1 VKQEGE
7 SPLMTELLCQSTVNK
22 LLKASINYKE
32 YKRLAEYLKSQTET
46 PIWDIAL
53 VWTPEIRAKFWRA
66 MGELQKEFV
75 PQHIDINS
83 LYNKL
88 WVLLREV
95 ALNKSIYQDS
105 KKLKSKV
112 SDFANEVK
120 KPLAVFDVIC
130 EIRNFDVG
138 SKHFELGN
146 VQIFKLT
153 KDYLQSL
160 DLIQSDIFSNWEG
173 RFVTKVEVSASYTG
187 GANVLGK
194 AEVNNALNVL
204 RLAVRKEFIS
214 RSSDSLFLWEL
225 GNSIVIPKVK
235 PREGVLFSMFNNR
248 EVYPFKTDLGNTVGK
263 LLEDG
268 SIWRLILDAKLP
280 EDIKRRVIRATEWI
294 SHAITS
300 DSLDYKLVNLCTAL
314 EILLLPNHK
323 EGQKG
328 ALLALRQVLIGRG
341 TSYTP
346 ESILYLYN
354 KRSVIIHSGLFDVTS
369 HSDYWNLLV
378 CSLQVL
384 ESIVRLSQKYP
395 HIQELE
401 NLLAIVESKETLEDF
416 IKHCEQGMFKGQK
429 IGDVKKAA
437 EKRLEAIGVGL

>member
-1 VKQEGE
+1 
-7 SPLMTELLCQSTVNK
+7 MTELLCQPAVNK

-32 YKRLAEYLKSQTET
+32 YRRLVDYLNSQTEA

-53 VWTPEIRAKFWRA
+53 VWTPEIRGKFWRA

-88 WVLLREV
+88 WVLFREV
-95 ALNKSIYQDS
+95 VLNKSKYQDS
-105 KKLKSKV
+105 ATLQSKV
-112 SDFANEVK
+112 SDLVNEVK
-120 KPLAVFDVIC
+120 KPLVAFDVIC

-160 DLIQSDIFSNWEG
+160 DLIQSDILNNWEG
-173 RFVTKVEVSASYTG
+173 RFVAKVEVKASDTG

-194 AEVNNALNVL
+194 TKVSNALNVL

-225 GNSIVIPKVK
+225 GDSIVIPKVK
-235 PREGVLFSMFNNR
+235 PREGVLFSVFNNR
-248 EVYPFKTDLGNTVGK
+248 EVYPFKADLGNTVGK
-263 LLEDG
+263 LLEDK
-268 SIWRLILDAKLP
+268 SIWRFILDAKLP
-280 EDIKRRVIRATEWI
+280 EDINSRVTRAIEWI
-294 SHAITS
+294 SHSITS
-300 DSLDYKLVNLCTAL
+300 YSLDYKLVNLCTAL
-314 EILLLPNHK
+314 EILLLPNYN
-323 EGQKG
+323 ERQKG
-328 ALLALRQVLIGRG
+328 ALLALRQVLIGQG

-346 ESILYLYN
+346 EAILYLYN
-354 KRSVIIHSGLFDVTS
+354 KRSVIIHSGLLDVTS
-369 HSDYWNLLV
+369 HSDYWNLLA
-378 CSLQVL
+378 CCLQVL

-401 NLLAIVESKETLEDF
+401 NLLGIVENKETLEDF
-416 IKHCEQGMFKGQK
+416 IKHCEQGMFEGQK
-429 IGDVKKAA
+429 IGDIKKVAK
-437 EKRLEAIGVGL
+437 KRLERFK